1 MEYTLKF
8 NFTTLKV
15 GRGGSIKGG
24 NGGGECDIT
33 TDYSLDVL
41 KTKTDDLKS
50 IAYGS
55 LVDNLKVKKMGL
67 IQSIDIVDVVAR

>member
-15 GRGGSIKGG
+15 GRCGSIKGG

-33 TDYSLDVL
+33 TDYPLDEFVN
-41 KTKTDDLKS
+41 
-50 IAYGS
+50 I
-55 LVDNLKVKKMGL
+55 
-67 IQSIDIVDVVAR
+67 VAR

>member
-24 NGGGECDIT
+24 NGGGT
-33 TDYSLDVL
+33 STML
-41 KTKTDDLKS
+41 
-50 IAYGS
+50 A
-55 LVDNLKVKKMGL
+55 
-67 IQSIDIVDVVAR
+67 